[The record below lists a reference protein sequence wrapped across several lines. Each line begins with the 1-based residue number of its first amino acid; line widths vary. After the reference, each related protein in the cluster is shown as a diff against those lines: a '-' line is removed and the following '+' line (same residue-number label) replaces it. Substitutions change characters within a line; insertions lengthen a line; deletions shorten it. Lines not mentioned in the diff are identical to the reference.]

1 MKTIKNVVLDS
12 ISTGG
17 SRSVFYDNAKLC
29 DLAYVEEMIYY
40 MVFRSIYISLRER
53 INSEGFI
60 KCEKFIEKTRVTM

>member
-1 MKTIKNVVLDS
+1 MKTIKNVVFDS
-12 ISTGG
+12 ISPGCEN
-17 SRSVFYDNAKLC
+17 VFYANAKLC
-29 DLAYVEEMIYY
+29 DLAYVQEMIYD